1 MAAMNVRTYMPG
13 FLVIVVIA
21 SFSLYISSLHA
32 SFDALVISI
41 IIGMLLGNS
50 VGNRD
55 YFGSGLNIG
64 VKALLPI
71 GIALYGMQL
80 SISGI
85 RPGLAFSIVLVF
97 CLLFIF
103 TFILAR
109 VFRLNNSISLL
120 LASGLSICGASAI
133 AVISP
138 LIKARREDTS
148 ISILSVMMLGLVG
161 MIFYPLIYDF
171 FPISTDDY
179 NFFAGTTLPMI
190 GQVRVAASHVGTES
204 LESAL
209 QIKLIRVAFLLFL
222 VPGLVL
228 RQYRLNKQISIP
240 WFVII
245 FISLSVLINMV
256 PAIRQLQETAST
268 IGTFCFSAGLA
279 AIGFSVDFDAIIE
292 EGMTPLGVI
301 FAVWSAVLI
310 VIYLFRNIV

>member
-1 MAAMNVRTYMPG
+1 MNVRTYMPG

-120 LASGLSICGASAI
+120 LASGLSICG
-133 AVISP
+133 
-138 LIKARREDTS
+138 
-148 ISILSVMMLGLVG
+148 

-268 IGTFCFSAGLA
+268 IGTSCFSAGLA

>member
-1 MAAMNVRTYMPG
+1 MNLKNYMPG

-21 SFSLYISSLHA
+21 LFSLYLSALHA

-41 IIGMLLGNS
+41 IIGMLLGNL

-55 YFGSGLNIG
+55 YFSSGLDIG
-64 VKALLPI
+64 VKALLPV

-80 SISGI
+80 SVSGL
-85 RPGLAFSIVLVF
+85 RPGLVFSIFLVF
-97 CLLFIF
+97 CALFFCTLL
-103 TFILAR
+103 LSR
-109 VFRLNNSISLL
+109 VFRLNSSVSLL

-148 ISILSVMMLGLVG
+148 IAILSVMMLGLVG

-171 FPISTDDY
+171 FPLTKDDF

-190 GQVRVAASHVGTES
+190 GQVRVAAGNVGPES

-222 VPGLVL
+222 VPVLVI
-228 RQYRLNKQISIP
+228 RQYRENKQISIP
-240 WFVII
+240 WFIII
-245 FISLSVLINMV
+245 FMFLSVLVNTV
-256 PAIRQLQETAST
+256 PAMRQLQESART

-292 EGMTPLGVI
+292 EGMTPLAVI
-301 FAVWSAVLI
+301 FAVWSVVLI